1 MFQNRKQVFSI
12 RKTTLG
18 VGSVLLGM
26 LLLAPTVSADQ
37 LLNNE
42 ENSIETRVSP
52 DTVANLSDGTPAD
65 SVQTPKD
72 LVEVTPILAKTE
84 YVPSEDLE
92 AGEIKVVVE
101 AVDGQVEKTTSF
113 KEVEKPV
120 EMVDPISK
128 ERMQSTDYKYGLK
141 DFYHVDSTKEKPSD
155 RIVVTKI
162 YSDFKPMTEDEV
174 KSNNTIMDSMT
185 GVSYIDSKADGKEVE
200 QPALLKLTSVAGDK
214 PDIYLA
220 PESINLND
228 LAFQALLLEYQF
240 IGSTSY
246 NRGTWTG
253 ALTEELR
260 KAVQYELLKKTTS
273 RIANLAGFFYLNDF
287 VQDDGKEATAVK
299 AYYTSQ
305 LPLND
310 ATFALAKA
318 DYARY
323 KELSTQLQIP
333 NLIGGGAIGYTDGG
347 DVMSFW
353 MYNPI
358 LNDVESAF
366 ETISHRYNTQND
378 FYESPVTIGNKSLT
392 EKERNLISEEF
403 EEEVTLTPEERQDF
417 LSAIDQLPETIK
429 SNILKLTVTSYPL
442 MAHMYDAR
450 GMVMS
455 SSNAITLRY
464 FSDKKALV
472 YTENGKKEIKFSN
485 RHPYDLVDN
494 LMHEVMHAVDNRSAH
509 THYNTNQYREGSF
522 QTLSTHGRLSYSDEF
537 RKVFE
542 EFYLNRED
550 VWEYIRWTPSEAWA
564 DSLGEYIHHKVYGVP
579 YTRYKKI
586 DGVVYEYKPSLAGL
600 NAEYDAMKEMVYDQ
614 GYSPVEASESY
625 WEAIY
630 KKLFEP
636 EVQKEIV
643 VDTVSTKTTPA
654 INGLVQIGVKP
665 VVVTETI
672 AFKILEEVDETMPV
686 GYKGIKREGQNGTVR
701 ITTSFKLDKQTGQ
714 ITETTSREVL
724 QEVVD
729 QILVVGTKKVPTD
742 KKVTVVEEVTVIPF
756 ETVTIQ
762 DPRKPLGFKQ
772 QQQKGQDGKL
782 LIRKTTIT
790 DPVTGEVSTTT
801 ETIVLQ
807 EMRKEILIL
816 GTKEKNQIAIPVKK
830 PVTIPVSYKRVSSG
844 IEVISSER
852 NDQLLNEVPIN
863 NNEKQLPNTG
873 GAENQ
878 FAGILGA
885 SSMMVSLSLV
895 KSRRRK
901 KS

>member
-1 MFQNRKQVFSI
+1 MSQNRKQVFSI

-37 LLNNE
+37 LPNNE

-52 DTVANLSDGTPAD
+52 DTAANLSDGTPAD
-65 SVQTPKD
+65 SAQTPKD

-84 YVPSEDLE
+84 YVPNEDLE
-92 AGEIKVVVE
+92 AGERKVVVE

-113 KEVEKPV
+113 KEIEKPV

-128 ERMQSTDYKYGLK
+128 EKMQSTDYKYGLK

-162 YSDFKPMTEDEV
+162 YSDLKPMTEDEV

-185 GVSYIDSKADGKEVE
+185 GVAYIDSKAHGREVE
-200 QPALLKLTSVAGDK
+200 HPALLKLTSVAGDK
-214 PDIYLA
+214 PDVYLA

-318 DYARY
+318 DYTRY
-323 KELSTQLQIP
+323 KELSNQLQIP
-333 NLIGGGAIGYTDGG
+333 NLVGRGAAADENGN
-347 DVMSFW
+347 VMRIW
-353 MYNPI
+353 EENPI
-358 LNDVESAF
+358 LNDIESAF
-366 ETISHRYNTQND
+366 ATITHRYNTQNGL
-378 FYESPVTIGNKSLT
+378 YESPVTIGNKVLT
-392 EKERNLISEEF
+392 EEERNLISEKF
-403 EEEVTLTPEERQDF
+403 DEEVTLTPEERQAF

-429 SNILKLTVTSYPL
+429 ANILKLTVTSQPVTAY
-442 MAHMYDAR
+442 MYDAR
-450 GMVMS
+450 GIVMF

-464 FSDKKALV
+464 FSDKKAHV
-472 YTENGKKEIKFSN
+472 YTENGKKEIKFPN
-485 RHPYDLVDN
+485 RQPYDLVDN
-494 LMHEVMHAVDNRSAH
+494 LMHEVMHAVDFRSAY
-509 THYNTNQYREGSF
+509 TQYNANQYRDNLP
-522 QTLSTHGRLSYSDEF
+522 QYLVTLGRLSYSEEF

-550 VWEYIRWTPSEAWA
+550 VWESIRWTPSEAWV

-600 NAEYDAMKEMVYDQ
+600 NAEYDAMKELVYDQ

-672 AFKILEEVDETMPV
+672 DFKTLEEVDETMPV

-729 QILVVGTKKVPTD
+729 QILVVGTKKVPTE

-762 DPRKPLGFKQ
+762 DARKPLGFKQ
-772 QQQKGQDGKL
+772 KQQEGQDGKL

-807 EMRKEILIL
+807 EMRKEILIV
-816 GTKEKNQIAIPVKK
+816 GTKEKSQTAIPVKE
-830 PVTIPVSYKRVSSG
+830 PVTVPASHKRVTS
-844 IEVISSER
+844 ETELISNER
-852 NDQLLNEVPIN
+852 KDQLLNEAPTN
-863 NNEKQLPNTG
+863 NKEQLPNTG
-873 GAENQ
+873 DVENQ
-878 FAGILGA
+878 LAGILGA
-885 SSMMVSLSLV
+885 SSMVVSLSLV

-901 KS
+901 NS